1 MQPSWIKTGMFDVR
15 FNLAYPWISRVLI
28 IFACSWSV
36 LGTEQ
41 HLTEET
47 ESDITKKKR
56 IKDRC
61 AQTRFAPRHSLLRWK
76 GRNWE
81 EQLHF
86 PRTVSGVFYVV
97 FVTVCVFSN
106 DGHLEGFDL
115 CVVREVAFVGAGVS
129 EVRFSSGTFYLRR
142 QTSVWSSWMWMST
155 SGCET
160 EQIK

>member
-1 MQPSWIKTGMFDVR
+1 MQLSCIKTGMFDVR
-15 FNLAYPWISRVLI
+15 FNIAYPWISRVLI
-28 IFACSWSV
+28 IFVGSWSV

-47 ESDITKKKR
+47 ESDITKKT
-56 IKDRC
+56 DRC
-61 AQTRFAPRHSLLRWK
+61 AQTPFAPRHFLLRWK
-76 GRNWE
+76 GRIWE
-81 EQLHF
+81 EQLHL

-97 FVTVCVFSN
+97 FGTMCVFSN
-106 DGHLEGFDL
+106 DGHLERFDL

-129 EVRFSSGTFYLRR
+129 EVRFSPGTFYLRR
-142 QTSVWSSWMWMST
+142 QTSVWSM